1 MNELLVAIGSYLLGS
16 ISFAVIVSRLFGLPD
31 PRSYGSNNPGA
42 TNVLRTGNKLAAALT
57 LLGDALKGWLAVA
70 VATKAAPVLG
80 LGEVHIA
87 IAALF
92 VFLGHLL
99 PVFYQFKGG
108 KGVATALGVLL
119 ALDWRVGSA
128 AAVLWLLLFALTRTS
143 SLAALGA
150 TAATPIVAYYFRG
163 GDLRTGMI
171 LLLALLVIWR
181 HKENI
186 TRLLS
191 GHETRVG
198 ETKP

>member
-1 MNELLVAIGSYLLGS
+1 MNELLVAVGSYLLGS

-70 VATKAAPVLG
+70 IVAKAAPVLG
-80 LGEVHIA
+80 LGDVNIA

-92 VFLGHLL
+92 VFLGHLF
-99 PVFYQFKGG
+99 PAFYQFKGG

-128 AAVLWLLLFALTRTS
+128 AAMLWLLLFALTRTS

-150 TAATPIVAYYFRG
+150 TAATPLVAYYFRDA
-163 GDLRTGMI
+163 DLRTGVI
-171 LLLALLVIWR
+171 FLLALLVIWR
-181 HKENI
+181 HKNNI
-186 TRLLS
+186 ARLLS
-191 GHETRVG
+191 GREARVG
-198 ETKP
+198 GSKS